1 MTAYGTYDFG
11 LSAEEEQRARAL
23 HHDSVVVDMMF
34 YGPASPDVWTQE
46 LADAYRAAGPQWD
59 PMGGHRFLAD
69 EAAAG
74 RFPSY
79 RELFDETGA
88 TTGIVQSALAS
99 EEWVRRAGAALDR
112 STEGLPWLHR
122 VRTVSDIR
130 KAHEQG
136 EHALWGMCQ
145 INLLRPGE
153 LDLVDLAHEL
163 GVLHTCDLA
172 YNRMTFIGSGCTE
185 RYDVGLSHF
194 GLEFVERCNRVGVV
208 VDTAHSGRQTT
219 LDACA
224 ASTAP
229 VIATH
234 TSAAAVFDCDRAK
247 SDEELVAIAGTGG
260 VIGVYAVP
268 FFLAPH
274 GQRGTVE
281 LLLDQVQ
288 YIAELVGWEHVGL
301 GTDWP
306 AADPFALLGE
316 DFRAGVEE
324 SLRQNGFRG
333 EHAVDIT
340 ATLDG
345 FSDYRDLVNVTRG
358 LVARG
363 CTDAQVRGVLGG
375 NVLRVF
381 ERVWGA

>member
-1 MTAYGTYDFG
+1 MSYGSYDFG
-11 LSAEEEQRARAL
+11 LDEAQEERARRL
-23 HHDSVVVDMMF
+23 HAESVVIDMMF

-46 LADAYRAAGPQWD
+46 LADAYVAAGPQWD
-59 PMGGHRFLAD
+59 PMGGHRFVAD

-79 RELFDETGA
+79 RELFDATGA
-88 TTGIVQSALAS
+88 TTGLIQCGLAG

-112 STEGLPWLHR
+112 CTEGLPWLHR
-122 VRTVSDIR
+122 VTTADDIV
-130 KAHEQG
+130 KAHESG

-172 YNRMTFIGSGCTE
+172 YNRMSFVGTGCTE
-185 RYDVGLSHF
+185 RYDAGLSWF
-194 GLEFVERCNRVGVV
+194 GLELVERCNRLGVV

-229 VIATH
+229 VVATH
-234 TSAAAVFDCDRAK
+234 TSAKALFDCDRAK
-247 SDEELVAIAGTGG
+247 TDEELAAIAGTGG
-260 VIGVYAVP
+260 VIGIYAVP
-268 FFLAPH
+268 FFLTADT
-274 GQRGTVE
+274 RSSVE
-281 LLLDQVQ
+281 LVLDQIDYV
-288 YIAELVGWEHVGL
+288 AGLVGWEHVGL

-306 AADPFALLGE
+306 ASDPFHLLGAE
-316 DFRAGVEE
+316 FRAQVEE
-324 SLRQNGFRG
+324 GLRQNGFRS
-333 EHAVDIT
+333 EHGIDIT
-340 ATLDG
+340 STLEG
-345 FSDYRDLVNVTRG
+345 FSDYRDLVNITRG

-363 CTDAQVRGVLGG
+363 CTDEQVRGVLGG

-381 ERVWGA
+381 QEVL